1 MIPTMKSC
9 SSRSRGRSHAE
20 VTAMNHS
27 FLRRMALLAAI
38 SFCCLA
44 GCAEEEPET
53 VRIGVALYQQDD
65 TFLST
70 IVQNLEQQAK
80 ERETADRKLNLNIA
94 DGRGSQAA
102 QNEQI
107 ERFLKQGY
115 DVVCVNIVD
124 RTAAAVL
131 IDKARASNVPL
142 IFFNREPVEE
152 DLMRWDKVF
161 YVGSDAEQSGLLQG
175 GIVRDVWKAD
185 RGLIDRN
192 GDGLLQYVM
201 LEGEPGHQDTLL
213 RTENSIKALTK
224 AWVPVEKL
232 ANDSA
237 NWQRGQAH
245 TRMAQWLKRIGQQ
258 VEVVFANNDDMAL
271 GAIDACF
278 EAGMSE
284 DQLPFV
290 VGVDATPPAL
300 EAIAEGTL
308 KGTVRNNA
316 SAQASAMLD
325 LACALSAGEG
335 LNGIEGLKNGKYIR
349 TEYAVV
355 TPENLDEFLP

>member
-1 MIPTMKSC
+1 MILTMKSC

-38 SFCCLA
+38 GFCCLA

-237 NWQRGQAH
+237 N
-245 TRMAQWLKRIGQQ
+245 
-258 VEVVFANNDDMAL
+258 
-271 GAIDACF
+271 
-278 EAGMSE
+278 
-284 DQLPFV
+284 
-290 VGVDATPPAL
+290 
-300 EAIAEGTL
+300 
-308 KGTVRNNA
+308 
-316 SAQASAMLD
+316 
-325 LACALSAGEG
+325 
-335 LNGIEGLKNGKYIR
+335 
-349 TEYAVV
+349 
-355 TPENLDEFLP
+355 

>member
-38 SFCCLA
+38 GFCCLA

-53 VRIGVALYQQDD
+53 VRIGCHQDD

-131 IDKARASNVPL
+131 IDKA
-142 IFFNREPVEE
+142 
-152 DLMRWDKVF
+152 
-161 YVGSDAEQSGLLQG
+161 
-175 GIVRDVWKAD
+175 
-185 RGLIDRN
+185 
-192 GDGLLQYVM
+192 
-201 LEGEPGHQDTLL
+201 
-213 RTENSIKALTK
+213 
-224 AWVPVEKL
+224 
-232 ANDSA
+232 
-237 NWQRGQAH
+237 
-245 TRMAQWLKRIGQQ
+245 
-258 VEVVFANNDDMAL
+258 
-271 GAIDACF
+271 
-278 EAGMSE
+278 
-284 DQLPFV
+284 
-290 VGVDATPPAL
+290 
-300 EAIAEGTL
+300 
-308 KGTVRNNA
+308 
-316 SAQASAMLD
+316 
-325 LACALSAGEG
+325 
-335 LNGIEGLKNGKYIR
+335 
-349 TEYAVV
+349 
-355 TPENLDEFLP
+355 

>member
-1 MIPTMKSC
+1 MILTMKSC

-38 SFCCLA
+38 GFCCLA

-192 GDGLLQYVM
+192 GDGRLQYVM

-213 RTENSIKALTK
+213 RTENSIKARRISSRLSWGWMRRRPLWK
-224 AWVPVEKL
+224 R
-232 ANDSA
+232 S
-237 NWQRGQAH
+237 QRGPSRGRCATMHRRRRPRCSISPAH
-245 TRMAQWLKRIGQQ
+245 
-258 VEVVFANNDDMAL
+258 
-271 GAIDACF
+271 
-278 EAGMSE
+278 S
-284 DQLPFV
+284 
-290 VGVDATPPAL
+290 PP
-300 EAIAEGTL
+300 G
-308 KGTVRNNA
+308 KGST
-316 SAQASAMLD
+316 
-325 LACALSAGEG
+325 G
-335 LNGIEGLKNGKYIR
+335 
-349 TEYAVV
+349 
-355 TPENLDEFLP
+355 

>member
-38 SFCCLA
+38 GFCCLA

-142 IFFNREPVEE
+142 IFFN
-152 DLMRWDKVF
+152 
-161 YVGSDAEQSGLLQG
+161 
-175 GIVRDVWKAD
+175 
-185 RGLIDRN
+185 
-192 GDGLLQYVM
+192 LLQYVM

-245 TRMAQWLKRIGQQ
+245 TRMAQWLKQIGQQ